1 MMEILQAADVD
12 DSSDSICQSET
23 GLCSKSL
30 TWKGEF

>member
-12 DSSDSICQSET
+12 DFSDSLCQSET